1 MVEGFDAKLVKRGAS
16 EIAAAV
22 EAVASKPAA

>member
-1 MVEGFDAKLVKRGAS
+1 MVEGSDANLVKRGAS

-22 EAVASKPAA
+22 EAASSINP